1 MDSTV
6 RVIDRPAGDELHVLD
21 ARWSVFTDD
30 DDQPGAVCLR
40 VVSHAED
47 IEDVSAGLRL
57 LFAVEQVGDLMD
69 QLRVEVLPY
78 YLSLVKGKD
87 NGD

>member
-1 MDSTV
+1 MSNPI

-47 IEDVSAGLRL
+47 IKDVSAGLRL
-57 LFAVEQVGDLMD
+57 LFTVEQVGDLMD
-69 QLRVEVLPY
+69 QLRAEVLPY
-78 YLSLVKGKD
+78 YASLVEG
-87 NGD
+87 NGNGA